1 MKTLVINENQL
12 PHEIDAFVACIGF
25 FDGIHLGHQAL
36 LNQTISLAKEK
47 NIKSGMI
54 TFFPHP
60 SSVLQH
66 KQVMYLTPTS
76 LKQNLLD
83 SYGLDYL
90 IIVNFTQEFSKL
102 SGKSFIDDI
111 LCRLPL
117 KHLVV
122 GFDFRF
128 GFQGL
133 GNVDLLTQSQTC
145 FEVSVIEQVSDQYN
159 KISSTLIKSIIAN
172 GEVELAHQY
181 LTRPHQVRGQVIK
194 GNQRG
199 RTIGFPTANIDVF
212 DDVVIPAKGV
222 YIAKVS
228 IDSSIYQA
236 MVNIGHN
243 PTFNA
248 KYNVS
253 IEANILDFD
262 ETIYGKTIT
271 IHFLKR
277 IRDEKKFD
285 SIEELIAQL
294 NSDKQE
300 TIDYFKTVSGYKLT
314 K

>member
-12 PHEIDAFVACIGF
+12 PHDIDAFVACIGF

-36 LNQTISLAKEK
+36 LNQTLTIAKDK
-47 NIKSGMI
+47 GLKSAMI

-60 SSVLQH
+60 SAVLQH

-76 LKQNLLD
+76 LKQSLLD
-83 SYGLDYL
+83 AYGLDYL
-90 IIVNFTQEFSKL
+90 IIVNFTNEFSKL
-102 SGKSFIDDI
+102 SGNAFIEDI
-111 LCRLPL
+111 LCKVPL

-128 GFQGL
+128 GFQGK
-133 GNVDLLTQSQTC
+133 GDVHLLSDAQSC
-145 FEVSVIEQVSDQYN
+145 FEVSVIEQISDQHN
-159 KISSTLIKSIIAN
+159 KISSTLIKSIISN

-181 LTRPHQVRGQVIK
+181 LSRPHQVRGQVIQ

-199 RTIGFPTANIDVF
+199 RTIGYPTANIDVF

-222 YIAKVS
+222 YIAKVT
-228 IDSSIYQA
+228 IDSVIYQA

-253 IEANILDFD
+253 IEANILDFN

-277 IRDEKKFD
+277 IRNEKKFD
-285 SIEELIAQL
+285 SIQELIAQL
-294 NSDKQE
+294 DSDKQE
-300 TIDYFKTVSGYKLT
+300 TIKYFSDVSGYKSI